1 LCDLYAYLHGDH
13 ATNNAVVAAD
23 ASQQHPG
30 TELDSTSHQIPALAG
45 SFLSIHEQGNA
56 IADWH
61 PELQHLDS
69 VTGTTVY
76 QTGDMYGV
84 RNTSAAT

>member
-1 LCDLYAYLHGDH
+1 V
-13 ATNNAVVAAD
+13 ATD
-23 ASQQHPG
+23 ANQQHPG
-30 TELDSTSHQIPALAG
+30 IELDSTSHQILALAG
-45 SFLSIHEQGNA
+45 SFLSIHDSSNA
-56 IADWH
+56 IVDWH
-61 PELQHLDS
+61 LELQHLDS